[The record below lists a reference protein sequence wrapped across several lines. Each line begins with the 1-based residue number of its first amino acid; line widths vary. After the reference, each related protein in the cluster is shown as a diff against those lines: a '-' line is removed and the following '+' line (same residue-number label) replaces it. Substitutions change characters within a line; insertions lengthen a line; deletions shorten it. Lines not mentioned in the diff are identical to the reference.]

1 MWLIHPFDSLLNLG
15 TCKEYQYMA
24 KAKTPRSNGSSRS
37 KNVAT
42 MPESSVASQPETK
55 AATEGK
61 KHPAPIPINLEAEI
75 RRRAYELY
83 EQRGRSNG
91 HALEDWTQAEAEI
104 TRPEK
109 PVAA

>member
-1 MWLIHPFDSLLNLG
+1 
-15 TCKEYQYMA
+15 MA

-37 KNVAT
+37 KNLAT

-75 RRRAYELY
+75 RQRAYELY
-83 EQRGRSNG
+83 EQRGCTGG
-91 HALEDWTQAEAEI
+91 HEDEDWLVAEREVMARYNQQR
-104 TRPEK
+104 T
-109 PVAA
+109 A